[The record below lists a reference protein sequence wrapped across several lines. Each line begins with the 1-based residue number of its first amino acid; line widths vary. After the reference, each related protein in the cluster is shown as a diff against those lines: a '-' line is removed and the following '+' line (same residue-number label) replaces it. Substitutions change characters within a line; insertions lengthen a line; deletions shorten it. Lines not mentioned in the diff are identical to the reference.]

1 MSTFNKTDEPKQ
13 QLPEAIDSNEDP
25 SRFDESSSKTNPN
38 SSKSNEDGIPEK
50 SKSEEEP
57 SEKSDEQSAKNAI
70 AIISNN
76 DVIEK
81 VDIMDVNENG
91 ENKTKKLPKRRRNFR
106 QTFRKRFRMLP
117 GS

>member
-1 MSTFNKTDEPKQ
+1 MSTFNKTDGPKQ

-25 SRFDESSSKTNPN
+25 SRSKTNPN
-38 SSKSNEDGIPEK
+38 SSKYNEDGIPEK
-50 SKSEEEP
+50 SKSKEP

>member
-1 MSTFNKTDEPKQ
+1 MSTLNKTDEPKQ
-13 QLPEAIDSNEDP
+13 QLPEAIVCNEDP
-25 SRFDESSSKTNPN
+25 SRFEESSSRTNPN

-50 SKSEEEP
+50 SKSEEP
-57 SEKSDEQSAKNAI
+57 SEKSDEQSAKNDI

-81 VDIMDVNENG
+81 VDIMDVSENG
-91 ENKTKKLPKRRRNFR
+91 ENKTKKMPKRRRNFR

>member
-25 SRFDESSSKTNPN
+25 S
-38 SSKSNEDGIPEK
+38 SKSNEDGIPEK
-50 SKSEEEP
+50 SKSKEP